1 MPGTKDGIS
10 RRDFLA
16 GATAFTLACSARS
29 ASEPEFDLLLQGGH
43 LIDPRNGLSA
53 VRDVAV
59 HNGRVAAVEEA
70 IDPGRAFKVIECH
83 GLYVTPGLIDL
94 HVHVFAGTNERGSYA
109 GDNSLYP
116 DGYTFRSGVT
126 TVLDAGCAGWRNFA
140 TFRDTVISRSRTR
153 VLALANIVGHGMR
166 GGDIEQDLED
176 MKADPT
182 AALAR
187 EHSDVIVGV
196 KTAHYAAPDWYPVEE
211 AVRAGDAVGIP
222 VMVDF
227 GIDHPERPLETLLG
241 EKLRPGDI
249 YTHCFSGNRRELLE
263 DGTPNPG
270 LFAGRER
277 GVIFDVGHGGGSFK
291 WSVAANCLEA
301 GFPADSISTDLHIG
315 SMNAGM
321 QDQVTTMSKFLAL
334 GESLEDVIRQS
345 TWNPAR
351 QIGREELG
359 HLSVGAI
366 ADIAVLEKESGEF
379 GFVDSFGARHDGGE
393 RLVCEMA
400 FKDGLLAWDLNGRAR
415 QDWRELPLDYGRQ
428 GAPRW
433 DGILHQRGS

>member
-1 MPGTKDGIS
+1 MSRSRKGFS
-10 RRDFLA
+10 RREFLA
-16 GATAFTLACSARS
+16 GSAAFAMACSARS
-29 ASEPEFDLLLQGGH
+29 ASEPEFDLLLRGGH

-59 HNGRVAAVEEA
+59 HDGRVAAVAEA
-70 IDPGRAFKVIECH
+70 IDPGRAFKVVECG

-94 HVHVFAGTNERGSYA
+94 HVHVFAGTNEPGSYA

-116 DGYTFRSGVT
+116 DGHTFRSGVT
-126 TVLDAGCAGWRNFA
+126 TVLDAGCAGWRNFE
-140 TFRDTVISRSRTR
+140 TFRETVISRSRTR

-176 MKADPT
+176 MQADPT

-187 EHSDVIVGV
+187 EHADVIVGV

-211 AVRAGDAVGIP
+211 SVRAGDAVGIP

-227 GIDHPERPLETLLG
+227 GTDHPERPLETLLG

-249 YTHCFSGNRRELLE
+249 YTHCFSGNRRELLA

-270 LFAGRER
+270 LLAGRDR
-277 GVIFDVGHGGGSFK
+277 GVVFDVGHGGGSFK
-291 WSVAANCLEA
+291 WSVAAACLAA

-321 QDQVTTMSKFLAL
+321 QDQATTMSKFLAL
-334 GESLEDVIRQS
+334 GESLDDVIRQS

-351 QIGREELG
+351 QMGREELG

-366 ADIAVLEKESGEF
+366 ADIAVLKKESGAF
-379 GFVDSFGARHDGGE
+379 GFVDSFGARQDGTE
-393 RLVCEMA
+393 KLVAEMT
-400 FKDGLLAWDLNGRAR
+400 FKDGRLAWDLNGRTR
-415 QDWRELPLDYGRQ
+415 QDWRELPADYGRQ
-428 GAPRW
+428 GDSRW
-433 DGILHQRGS
+433 DGILHRLS

>member
-1 MPGTKDGIS
+1 MTRGKDGLS

-16 GATAFTLACSARS
+16 GAAAFTLACSARS
-29 ASEPEFDLLLQGGH
+29 ASEPEYDLLLQGGH
-43 LIDPRNGLSA
+43 LIDPRNGLSG
-53 VRDVAV
+53 VRDIAV
-59 HNGRVAAVEEA
+59 HGGRVAAVGEA
-70 IDPGRAFKVIECH
+70 IDPGRAFKVVECH

-116 DGYTFRSGVT
+116 DGHTFRSGVT
-126 TVLDAGCAGWRNFA
+126 TVLDAGCAGWRNFE
-140 TFRDTVISRSRTR
+140 TFRETVISRSRTR

-187 EHSDVIVGV
+187 EHSDIIVGV

-227 GIDHPERPLETLLG
+227 GADHPERPLETLLG

-270 LFAGRER
+270 LFAGRGR
-277 GVIFDVGHGGGSFK
+277 GVVFDVGHGGGSFK
-291 WSVAANCLEA
+291 WSVASRCLEA
-301 GFPADSISTDLHIG
+301 GFPPDSISTDLHIG

-334 GESLEDVIRQS
+334 GESLDDVIRQS

-351 QIGREELG
+351 QIDREELG
-359 HLSVGAI
+359 HLSVGAV
-366 ADIAVLEKESGEF
+366 ADIAVLGKESGTF
-379 GFVDSFGARHDGGE
+379 GFVDSFGARQDGTE
-393 RLVCEMA
+393 RLVCEMT
-400 FKDGLLAWDLNGRAR
+400 FKDGRLAWDLNGRTR
-415 QDWRELPLDYGRQ
+415 QDWRELPLDYRAQ
-428 GAPRW
+428 GEPRW
-433 DGILHQRGS
+433 DGILHRQRS

>member
-1 MPGTKDGIS
+1 VPRGVS
-10 RRDFLA
+10 RREFLA
-16 GATAFTLACSARS
+16 GSAAFALACSARS
-29 ASEPEFDLLLQGGH
+29 ASEPEFDLLLKGGH

-53 VRDVAV
+53 ARDVAV
-59 HNGRVAAVEEA
+59 HDGRVAAVAET
-70 IDPGRAFKVIECH
+70 IDPGRAFKVVECG

-94 HVHVFAGTNERGSYA
+94 HVHVFAGTNEPGSYA

-116 DGYTFRSGVT
+116 DGHTFRSGVT
-126 TVLDAGCAGWRNFA
+126 TVLDAGCAGWRNFE
-140 TFRDTVISRSRTR
+140 TFRETVISRSRTR

-166 GGDIEQDLED
+166 GGAIEQDLED
-176 MKADPT
+176 MQADPT
-182 AALAR
+182 AAVAR

-211 AVRAGDAVGIP
+211 AVRAGDAAGIP

-227 GIDHPERPLETLLG
+227 GTDHPERPLESLLG

-277 GVIFDVGHGGGSFK
+277 GVVFDVGHGGGSFK
-291 WSVAANCLEA
+291 WSVAAKCLEA

-351 QIGREELG
+351 QMGREELG
-359 HLSVGAI
+359 HLSVGAV
-366 ADIAVLEKESGEF
+366 ADIAVLKKESGAF
-379 GFVDSFGARHDGGE
+379 GFVDSFGARQDGTE
-393 RLVCEMA
+393 KLLCELT
-400 FKDGLLAWDLNGRAR
+400 FRDGRLAWDLNGRTR
-415 QDWRELPLDYGRQ
+415 QDWRELPPDYGRQ
-428 GAPRW
+428 GDSRW
-433 DGILHQRGS
+433 DGILHRLS

>member
-1 MPGTKDGIS
+1 MNRKRAGLS
-10 RRDFLA
+10 RREFLA
-16 GATAFTLACSARS
+16 GSAAFALACSARS
-29 ASEPEFDLLLQGGH
+29 ASEPEFDLLLRGGH

-59 HNGRVAAVEEA
+59 HDGRVAAVAEA
-70 IDPGRAFKVIECH
+70 IDPGRAFKVVECG

-94 HVHVFAGTNERGSYA
+94 HVHVFAGTNEPGSYA

-116 DGYTFRSGVT
+116 DGHTFRSGVT
-126 TVLDAGCAGWRNFA
+126 TVLDAGCAGWRNFE
-140 TFRDTVISRSRTR
+140 TFRETVISRSRTR

-176 MKADPT
+176 MQADPT

-187 EHSDVIVGV
+187 EHADVIVGV

-211 AVRAGDAVGIP
+211 SVRAGDAVGIP

-227 GIDHPERPLETLLG
+227 GTDHPERPLETLLG

-249 YTHCFSGNRRELLE
+249 YTHCFSGNRRELLA

-270 LFAGRER
+270 LLAGRDR
-277 GVIFDVGHGGGSFK
+277 GVVFDVGHGGGSFK
-291 WSVAANCLEA
+291 WSVAAACLAA

-321 QDQVTTMSKFLAL
+321 QDQATTMSKFLAL
-334 GESLEDVIRQS
+334 GESLDDVIRQS

-351 QIGREELG
+351 QMGREELG

-366 ADIAVLEKESGEF
+366 ADIAVLKKESGAF
-379 GFVDSFGARHDGGE
+379 GFVDSFGARQDGTE
-393 RLVCEMA
+393 KLVAEMT
-400 FKDGLLAWDLNGRAR
+400 FKDGRLAWDLNGRTR
-415 QDWRELPLDYGRQ
+415 QDWRELPADYGRQ
-428 GAPRW
+428 GDSRW
-433 DGILHQRGS
+433 DGILHRLS

>member
-1 MPGTKDGIS
+1 MPRGVS
-10 RRDFLA
+10 RREFLA
-16 GATAFTLACSARS
+16 GSAAFALACSARS
-29 ASEPEFDLLLQGGH
+29 ASEPEFELLLKGGH
-43 LIDPRNGLSA
+43 LIDPRNGLST

-59 HNGRVAAVEEA
+59 HDGRVAAVAEA
-70 IDPGRAFKVIECH
+70 IDPGRAFKVVDCA

-94 HVHVFAGTNERGSYA
+94 HVHVFAGTNEPGSYA

-116 DGYTFRSGVT
+116 DGHTFRSGVT
-126 TVLDAGCAGWRNFA
+126 TVLDAGCAGWRNFE
-140 TFRDTVISRSRTR
+140 TFRETIISRSRTR

-166 GGDIEQDLED
+166 GGSIEQDLED
-176 MKADPT
+176 MQADPT

-211 AVRAGDAVGIP
+211 AVRAGDAAGIP

-227 GIDHPERPLETLLG
+227 GTDHPERPLETLLG

-249 YTHCFSGNRRELLE
+249 YTHCFSGNRRELLG

-277 GVIFDVGHGGGSFK
+277 GVVFDVGHGGGSFK
-291 WSVAANCLEA
+291 WSVAAACLEA
-301 GFPADSISTDLHIG
+301 GFAADSISTDLHIG

-334 GESLEDVIRQS
+334 GESLDDVIRQS

-351 QIGREELG
+351 QMGREELG

-366 ADIAVLEKESGEF
+366 ADIAVLKKESGAF
-379 GFVDSFGARHDGGE
+379 GFVDSFGARQDGTE
-393 RLVCEMA
+393 KLVCEMT
-400 FKDGLLAWDLNGRAR
+400 FRDGRLAWDLNGRTR
-415 QDWRELPLDYGRQ
+415 QDWRELPPDYGRQ
-428 GAPRW
+428 GDSRW
-433 DGILHQRGS
+433 DGILHRLS

>member
-1 MPGTKDGIS
+1 MKRSLNGLS
-10 RRDFLA
+10 RREFLA
-16 GATAFTLACSARS
+16 GSAAFTLACSARS
-29 ASEPEFDLLLQGGH
+29 ASEPEFDLLLKGGH

-53 VRDVAV
+53 IRDVAV
-59 HNGRVAAVEEA
+59 HDGRVAAVAEA
-70 IDPGRAFKVIECH
+70 IDPGRAFKVVECG

-94 HVHVFAGTNERGSYA
+94 HVHVFAGTNEPGSYA

-116 DGYTFRSGVT
+116 DGHTFRSGVT
-126 TVLDAGCAGWRNFA
+126 TVLDAGCAGWRNFE
-140 TFRDTVISRSRTR
+140 TFRETIISRSRTR

-166 GGDIEQDLED
+166 GGAIEQDLED
-176 MKADPT
+176 MRADPT
-182 AALAR
+182 VALAR

-211 AVRAGDAVGIP
+211 AVRAGDAAGIP

-227 GIDHPERPLETLLG
+227 GTDHPERPLEALLG

-249 YTHCFSGNRRELLE
+249 YTHCFSGNRRELLG

-270 LFAGRER
+270 LFAGRGR
-277 GVIFDVGHGGGSFK
+277 GVVFDVGHGGGSFK
-291 WSVAANCLEA
+291 WSVAAACLEA
-301 GFPADSISTDLHIG
+301 GFAADSISTDLHIG

-334 GESLEDVIRQS
+334 GESLDDVIRQS

-351 QIGREELG
+351 QMGREELG

-366 ADIAVLEKESGEF
+366 ADIAVLRKDSGAF
-379 GFVDSFGARHDGGE
+379 GFVDSFGARQDGTE
-393 RLVCEMA
+393 KLVCEMT
-400 FKDGLLAWDLNGRAR
+400 FRDGRLAWDLNGRTR
-415 QDWRELPLDYGRQ
+415 QDWRELPPDYGRQ
-428 GAPRW
+428 GDARW
-433 DGILHQRGS
+433 DGILHRLS

>member
-1 MPGTKDGIS
+1 MNRSQAGLS
-10 RRDFLA
+10 RREFLA
-16 GATAFTLACSARS
+16 GSAAFTLACSARS
-29 ASEPEFDLLLQGGH
+29 ASEPEFDLLLKGGH

-53 VRDVAV
+53 ARDVAV
-59 HNGRVAAVEEA
+59 HDGRVAAVAEA
-70 IDPGRAFKVIECH
+70 IDPGRAFKVVECG

-94 HVHVFAGTNERGSYA
+94 HVHVFAGTNEPGSYA

-116 DGYTFRSGVT
+116 DGHTFRSGVT
-126 TVLDAGCAGWRNFA
+126 TVLDAGCAGWRNFE
-140 TFRDTVISRSRTR
+140 TFRETIIGRSRTR

-166 GGDIEQDLED
+166 GGAIEQDLED
-176 MKADPT
+176 MQADPT

-187 EHSDVIVGV
+187 EHSDVIIGV

-211 AVRAGDAVGIP
+211 AVRAGDAAGIP

-227 GIDHPERPLETLLG
+227 GTDHPERPLETLLG

-249 YTHCFSGNRRELLE
+249 YTHCFSGNRRELLG

-277 GVIFDVGHGGGSFK
+277 GVVFDVGHGGGSFK
-291 WSVAANCLEA
+291 WSVAAKCLEA

-351 QIGREELG
+351 QMGREELG

-366 ADIAVLEKESGEF
+366 ADIAVLKKESGAF
-379 GFVDSFGARHDGGE
+379 GYVDSFGARQDGSE
-393 RLVCEMA
+393 KLVCELT
-400 FKDGLLAWDLNGRAR
+400 FKDGRLAWDLNGRTR

-428 GAPRW
+428 GDSRW
-433 DGILHQRGS
+433 DGILHRLS

>member
-1 MPGTKDGIS
+1 MSRSRKGFS
-10 RRDFLA
+10 RREFLA
-16 GATAFTLACSARS
+16 GSAAFAMACSARS
-29 ASEPEFDLLLQGGH
+29 ASEPESDLLLRGGH

-59 HNGRVAAVEEA
+59 HDGRVAAVAEA
-70 IDPGRAFKVIECH
+70 IDPGRAFKVVECG

-94 HVHVFAGTNERGSYA
+94 HVHVFAGTNEPGSYA

-116 DGYTFRSGVT
+116 DGHTFRSGVT
-126 TVLDAGCAGWRNFA
+126 TVLDAGCAGWRNFE
-140 TFRDTVISRSRTR
+140 TFRETVISRSRTR

-176 MKADPT
+176 MQADPT

-187 EHSDVIVGV
+187 EHADVIVGV

-211 AVRAGDAVGIP
+211 SVRAGDAVGIP

-227 GIDHPERPLETLLG
+227 GTDHPERPLETLLG

-249 YTHCFSGNRRELLE
+249 YTHCFSGNRRELLA

-270 LFAGRER
+270 LLAGRDR
-277 GVIFDVGHGGGSFK
+277 GVVFDVGHGGGSFK
-291 WSVAANCLEA
+291 WSVAAACLAA

-321 QDQVTTMSKFLAL
+321 QDQATTMSKFLAL
-334 GESLEDVIRQS
+334 GESLDDVIRQS

-351 QIGREELG
+351 QMGREELG

-366 ADIAVLEKESGEF
+366 ADIAVLKKESGAF
-379 GFVDSFGARHDGGE
+379 GFVDSFGARQDGTE
-393 RLVCEMA
+393 KLVAEMT
-400 FKDGLLAWDLNGRAR
+400 FKDGRLAWDLNGRTR
-415 QDWRELPLDYGRQ
+415 QDWRELPADYGRQ
-428 GAPRW
+428 GDSRW
-433 DGILHQRGS
+433 DGILHRLS